1 MKSPFETVTETFFEN
16 LDKLKE
22 NQRYNFANSE
32 KFMIWIVGFSIGG
45 LSIIVTNFTQFNQS
59 FSHFVVKTILML
71 LSLSIISGIIY
82 RWAFYLFQIQYQNIE
97 FYLQGAFSNK
107 EIMDTDPDDL
117 TDETD
122 IKEVVRRLKSD
133 FGEDTSFILDEYSK
147 TNDAGKSFLLNDLK
161 GHYKKVGESVKKEYE
176 FAINYVKKTYKE
188 AFGLSDKRINKL
200 FNSNTARKL
209 KISGWTTAIAFFI
222 SCLSFIAVVVI
233 LCIAF

>member
-1 MKSPFETVTETFFEN
+1 MKRPFETVTETFFEN

-32 KFMIWIVGFSIGG
+32 RFMIWIVGFSIGG
-45 LSIIVTNFTQFNQS
+45 LSIIVTNLTQFNQS
-59 FSHFVVKTILML
+59 FSHCIVKTILML
-71 LSLSIISGIIY
+71 LSLSILSGIVY

-133 FGEDTSFILDEYSK
+133 FGEDASFILEEYSK
-147 TNDAGKSFLLNDLK
+147 TNDAAKLFLLNDLK

-176 FAINYVKKTYKE
+176 FAMNYVKKTYKE

-209 KISGWTTAIAFFI
+209 QISGWTTAIAFFI
-222 SCLSFIAVVVI
+222 SCLSFITVIVI